1 MPPHARVIFF
11 PAASFFHMMEPP
23 DSEKFRA
30 IENTQ
35 MTDLKE
41 KLAHLPPDKI
51 ADLEF
56 ITDKIIQTGA
66 AEMIVLYGS
75 HARGDYKDGKI
86 KEVGGIPTLFR
97 SDYDILV
104 IVDRPDEKEEPD
116 RRLSYF
122 QPVFVGE
129 TSIKIKDMLKPYL
142 GEIPVQ
148 VIVEQIS
155 RVNRLIEDRQFFF
168 LDIRQEGIELYNSG
182 NCEFVE
188 PPENVS
194 PTVRRQYAED
204 YFEMWFGRA
213 GDFLEQTNLLFS
225 NSKKKGDF
233 NLRAFDIEQ
242 VFEFCYKCIG
252 YVFTH
257 YAPDEHDL
265 FKLRETAEK
274 YEPSLIKIFPIDT
287 PRDKQSF
294 EKLNRA
300 YIGSRY
306 TKDYK
311 VAESEIER
319 WKPEAEKLLS
329 MTQQTCESKIETL
342 KQLESE

>member
-1 MPPHARVIFF
+1 
-11 PAASFFHMMEPP
+11 MEPS
-23 DSEKFRA
+23 DFGKFRA
-30 IENTQ
+30 IENMK

-41 KLAHLPPDKI
+41 KLKHLPPDKI

-86 KEVGGIPTLFR
+86 KEVGGIPTMFR

-116 RRLSYF
+116 KRLSYF
-122 QPVFVGE
+122 QSVFVGE
-129 TSIKIKDMLKPYL
+129 TSIKIKDTLRPYL
-142 GEIPVQ
+142 SEIPVQ

-168 LDIRQEGIELYNSG
+168 LDIRREGIELYNSG
-182 NCEFVE
+182 RCKFVE
-188 PPENVS
+188 PPEKVS
-194 PTVRRQYAED
+194 PKVRRQYAED
-204 YFEMWFGRA
+204 YFEMWFEKA
-213 GDFLEQTNLLFS
+213 LFFYDDAQS
-225 NSKKKGDF
+225 NSVKERF
-233 NLRAFDIEQ
+233 VQAAFHLEQ

-294 EKLNRA
+294 EKLNRS

-311 VAESEIER
+311 VAESEIAR

-329 MTQQTCESKIETL
+329 TTKQACKAKIETL
-342 KQLESE
+342 KHLESK